1 MTTMM
6 MTMMMTAMRT
16 VCYCISLDYRLPA
29 HVNVCISHPAA
40 ADCPPLSVD
49 DSDEE
54 EDSDEDEDDLE
65 RGNNGNA
72 KK

>member
-1 MTTMM
+1 M
-6 MTMMMTAMRT
+6 
-16 VCYCISLDYRLPA
+16 L
-29 HVNVCISHPAA
+29 CISHPNAV

-65 RGNNGNA
+65 RGNIGNA

>member
-1 MTTMM
+1 M
-6 MTMMMTAMRT
+6 
-16 VCYCISLDYRLPA
+16 
-29 HVNVCISHPAA
+29 NVYAA

-72 KK
+72 KR